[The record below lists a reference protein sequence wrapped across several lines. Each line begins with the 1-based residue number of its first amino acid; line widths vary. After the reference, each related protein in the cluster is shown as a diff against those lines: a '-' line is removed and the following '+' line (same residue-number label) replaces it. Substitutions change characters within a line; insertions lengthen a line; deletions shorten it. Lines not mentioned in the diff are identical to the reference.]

1 MGTKD
6 LKKEL
11 KFVTENNQKKPK
23 KTKKERN
30 EK

>member
-11 KFVTENNQKKPK
+11 KFVTENNPK
-23 KTKKERN
+23 KTKKT
-30 EK
+30 KKGSK

>member
-11 KFVTENNQKKPK
+11 KIVTENNTK
-23 KTKKERN
+23 KTKKT
-30 EK
+30 KKGSK